1 MKTLIA
7 GDNPSLSSLD
17 LSPCTKLVTVDV
29 GDDGLTSLNM
39 TGLTALASLD
49 ASGNKLRFSTVTK
62 PAFFKT
68 GNYSNQHDN
77 SIAIPASVAI
87 GQEIDLSAE
96 YVDGRSVYTWS
107 GGANPAVTGG
117 KAKFTT
123 ADIGKT
129 TACVIT
135 HPDYPGLEVNTTQT
149 KVIPAEAIFT
159 LTTSNSSGEFSFTL
173 NNDAQKVFVDFGEG
187 FVEKS
192 AGSISGTLSAS
203 TVKVYAENVTS
214 LSVPSQHLTGVN
226 LARLTEL
233 ETLDVSGNP
242 ALGMPDLSHNTAL
255 TSLNVSGNELTTLD
269 TSALTALTALDASGN
284 KLKFSTVTQPDGF
297 TGGNYSNQDNDPI
310 EIANPVKE
318 GQEIDLS
325 AEYVDGRSVYTWN
338 PTVDFTCAN
347 GIISFGDNARGK
359 NITGTITH
367 PDYSGLTVSVTG
379 IRVMSGFEVDDDGSG
394 VTAEPE
400 DDITLEGA
408 DGNPIDIDDVI
419 IRIRR
424 LTADELASEKT
435 AITAKG
441 FVVTDDDTMDGYD
454 ISLVDR
460 SGRPVKITGN
470 AGIRIKFPYSGID
483 RASNT
488 FVLYHNDSVA
498 GIEVIDCSANEDGL
512 EFVGHRFSH
521 YSFVA
526 SPNSSG
532 DDSSSSGDDTS
543 SDNGNDG
550 GNKGNK
556 SDVPRTGESPV
567 MLSLAYLLLVISLAG
582 AYFSIYMKRLKETGN
597 YN

>member
-29 GDDGLTSLNM
+29 GDDGLTSL
-39 TGLTALASLD
+39 
-49 ASGNKLRFSTVTK
+49 
-62 PAFFKT
+62 
-68 GNYSNQHDN
+68 
-77 SIAIPASVAI
+77 
-87 GQEIDLSAE
+87 
-96 YVDGRSVYTWS
+96 
-107 GGANPAVTGG
+107 
-117 KAKFTT
+117 
-123 ADIGKT
+123 
-129 TACVIT
+129 
-135 HPDYPGLEVNTTQT
+135 
-149 KVIPAEAIFT
+149 
-159 LTTSNSSGEFSFTL
+159 
-173 NNDAQKVFVDFGEG
+173 
-187 FVEKS
+187 
-192 AGSISGTLSAS
+192 
-203 TVKVYAENVTS
+203 
-214 LSVPSQHLTGVN
+214 
-226 LARLTEL
+226 
-233 ETLDVSGNP
+233 
-242 ALGMPDLSHNTAL
+242 
-255 TSLNVSGNELTTLD
+255 D
-269 TSALTALTALDASGN
+269 TSALTALATLDASGN

-297 TGGNYSNQDNDPI
+297 TGGHYSNQDNDPI
-310 EIANPVKE
+310 EIANPVKG

-338 PTVDFTCAN
+338 PIVDFTCAN

-400 DDITLEGA
+400 DDITLEDA
-408 DGNPIDIDDVI
+408 DGNRIDIDDVI
-419 IRIRR
+419 IRIRH

-470 AGIRIKFPYSGID
+470 AGIRIKFPYGGID

-498 GIEVIDCSANEDGL
+498 GIEVIDCSANDDGL

-532 DDSSSSGDDTS
+532 DDSTSSGDDTS

-556 SDVPRTGESPV
+556 SDVPGTGESPV

-582 AYFSIYMKRLKETGN
+582 AYFSIYMNRAKETGN
-597 YN
+597 HN